1 MLKNIKLPKT
11 YFKSCFVKTLGF
23 LNIQLFLLEFIGHRR
38 WNPEGLPGFPT
49 QKPPHRPPIL
59 RPVLPLPNQPTR
71 VPPLLPIKLPN
82 QSPPMLPPT
91 LKPTCNCCCHPC
103 PCDSTP
109 SIDSLKLIK
118 SHKL

>member
-1 MLKNIKLPKT
+1 MNTKR
-11 YFKSCFVKTLGF
+11 TLS
-23 LNIQLFLLEFIGHRR
+23 IFLLVAFSLMAIDFTVGLRKKFIGHRR

-59 RPVLPLPNQPTR
+59 PPLLPLPNQPTR
-71 VPPLLPIKLPN
+71 VPPLLPIKLPH